1 MFAACNRF
9 NLIVIIFAL
18 HVIHILLSKGHN
30 QIWMES
36 VKGSFSVIGDR
47 RSIQYLVCPPKGF
60 IFDIIHIPPLNHS
73 IKGRF
78 SCLAQGIISTEGG
91 RKIPYTV
98 VNGFLNGCVT
108 REAE

>member
-1 MFAACNRF
+1 MDGKRTGKLF
-9 NLIVIIFAL
+9 
-18 HVIHILLSKGHN
+18 
-30 QIWMES
+30 
-36 VKGSFSVIGDR
+36 GDR

-60 IFDIIHIPPLNHS
+60 IFDNIHIPPLNHS
-73 IKGRF
+73 IKGSF
-78 SCLAQGIISTEGG
+78 SYLAQGIISTEGG